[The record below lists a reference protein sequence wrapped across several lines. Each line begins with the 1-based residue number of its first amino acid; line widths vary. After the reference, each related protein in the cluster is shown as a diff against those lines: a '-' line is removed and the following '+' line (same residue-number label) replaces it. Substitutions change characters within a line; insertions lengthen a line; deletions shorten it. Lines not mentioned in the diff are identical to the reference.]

1 MLRISDI
8 RKDFPILNQEVF
20 GHPLVYLDNAATM
33 QMPEPVLQAIMH
45 HYRNDNA
52 NVHRGIHALSERST
66 RALEHARERVRS
78 FINARSSDEIVFTSG
93 TTASLNMIASAVIS
107 NLRPGSAVV
116 TTMMEHH
123 ANFVPWQQACKR
135 TDHPFLVAPLDG
147 QGDLDLQA
155 LEDMLTRN
163 DVALVTI
170 AHVSNVLGT
179 VNPVAR
185 IVALAHKRNALAV
198 VDAAQSIRHKVVD
211 VQAINCDFLAFSGHK
226 MGGPTGIGVLYGKLE
241 LLEKLDPVQFGGE
254 MVDDVRIASTTFAPP
269 PLCFEPG
276 TPNYV
281 GAIGLA
287 AAADYLEALG
297 LKDVHGREKQ
307 LIRYAEDVLHEIP
320 GLHIIGMPAARAGC
334 ISFTV
339 EGVHPFDLATM
350 VDKLGIALR
359 SGNQCAQP
367 LLFEAYDIGN
377 ITRMS
382 PAFYN
387 TFDEIDMAVS
397 ALRRVI
403 ELLRPAGRKYATS
416 YPAV

>member
-1 MLRISDI
+1 MLRINDI
-8 RKDFPILNQEVF
+8 RKDFPILDQEVF
-20 GHPLVYLDNAATM
+20 GHRLVYLDNAATM
-33 QMPEPVLQAIMH
+33 QMPEPVLQAIVH

-66 RALEHARERVRS
+66 RALEDARERVRS

-93 TTASLNMIASAVIS
+93 TTASLNMIASAVVP

-123 ANFVPWQQACKR
+123 ANFVPWQQACEH
-135 TDHPFLVAPLDG
+135 TGHPFLVAPLDEH
-147 QGDLDLQA
+147 GDLDLQA
-155 LEDMLTRN
+155 LEGIFAEN
-163 DVALVTI
+163 DVALITVT
-170 AHVSNVLGT
+170 HVSNVLGT

-185 IVALAHKRNALAV
+185 IVALAHKWNALAV
-198 VDAAQSIRHKVVD
+198 VDAAQSIRHEVVD

-254 MVDDVRIASTTFAPP
+254 MVDSVRLAGTTFAPP

-287 AAADYLEALG
+287 AAVDYLEALG
-297 LKDVHGREKQ
+297 LEDVRSREKQ
-307 LIRYAEDVLHEIP
+307 LTRYAEDVLHEIP

-339 EGVHPFDLATM
+339 ESVHPFDLATM

-367 LLFEAYDIGN
+367 LLYEAYGIGN

-387 TFDEIDMAVS
+387 TFDEIDTAVPG
-397 ALRRVI
+397 LRRVI
-403 ELLRPAGRKYATS
+403 ELLRL
-416 YPAV
+416 AV

>member
-1 MLRISDI
+1 MLRINDI
-8 RKDFPILNQEVF
+8 RKDFPILDQEVF
-20 GHPLVYLDNAATM
+20 GHRLVYLDNAATM
-33 QMPEPVLQAIMH
+33 QMPEPVLQAIVH

-66 RALEHARERVRS
+66 RALEDARERVRS

-93 TTASLNMIASAVIS
+93 TTASLNMIASAVVS

-123 ANFVPWQQACKR
+123 ANFVPWQQACEH
-135 TDHPFLVAPLDG
+135 TGHPFLVAPLDEH
-147 QGDLDLQA
+147 GDLDLQA
-155 LEDMLTRN
+155 LEGIFAEN
-163 DVALVTI
+163 DVALIAVT
-170 AHVSNVLGT
+170 HVSNVLGT
-179 VNPVAR
+179 VNPVAG
-185 IVALAHKRNALAV
+185 IVALAHKWNALAV
-198 VDAAQSIRHKVVD
+198 VDAAQSIRHEAVD

-254 MVDDVRIASTTFAPP
+254 MVDSVRLAGTTFAPP

-287 AAADYLEALG
+287 AAMDYLEALG
-297 LKDVHGREKQ
+297 LEDVRSREKQ
-307 LIRYAEDVLHEIP
+307 LTRYAEDVLHEIP

-367 LLFEAYDIGN
+367 LLYEAYGIGN

-387 TFDEIDMAVS
+387 TFDEIDTAVS
-397 ALRRVI
+397 GLRRVI
-403 ELLRPAGRKYATS
+403 ELLRL
-416 YPAV
+416 AV